1 MTTDRAVILLA
12 GTRGETPSGGVDA
25 ALGSLLAAAEAAGL
39 ECQRIATHRG
49 GGPWGKL
56 GPWLTAR
63 ASLADRIEALRRRG
77 RVPVL
82 YAHAGAWPSLV
93 RKARLLAAARA
104 AGAHTMLHLHGVE
117 IDGYLDRSLGRR
129 GMRWALAPADDV
141 VVLSSWWR
149 ERLADALPGIAP
161 SVLPN
166 ALPAAAEAEA
176 RRGPPRGVATM
187 GELSV
192 LTMTR
197 LVRGKGVGA
206 AIEAVAGGGAGMRL
220 VVAGDGPRRAS
231 LQRLA
236 ERAGAADRVRF
247 VGWVDGEAKRA
258 LLRQADVFCLPG
270 QRDALPMSVLEA
282 LAHGL
287 PVVADRGRAMGELV
301 PDGRAGVLVD
311 GRDSGAVRDAL
322 RTLEDVETRQ
332 RLGRGARAHALE
344 IYGQESIGRQLRTM
358 VARRLAA
365 VDRP

>member
-1 MTTDRAVILLA
+1 MTTERAVILLA
-12 GTRGETPSGGVDA
+12 GTQGRTPSGGVDA

-39 ECQRIATHRG
+39 ECQRITTHRG

-63 ASLADRIEALRRRG
+63 ASLAERIGALRRRG
-77 RVPVL
+77 RIPVL

-117 IDGYLDRSLGRR
+117 LDSYLDRPLGRR
-129 GMRWALAPADDV
+129 GMRWALASADDV

-149 ERLADALPGIAP
+149 ERLAGALPGIAP

-176 RRGPPRGVATM
+176 RRAPPPGAATRG
-187 GELSV
+187 GLSV

-197 LVRGKGVGA
+197 LVRGKGVGT
-206 AIEAVAGGGAGMRL
+206 AIEAVAGGSGETRL

-258 LLRQADVFCLPG
+258 LLRRADVFCLPG
-270 QRDALPMSVLEA
+270 RRDALPMSVLEA

-311 GRDSGAVRDAL
+311 GRDSAAVRGAL
-322 RTLEDVETRQ
+322 RTLEDVVERG

-344 IYGQESIGRQLRTM
+344 TYGRESIGSQLRTM
-358 VARRLAA
+358 LARRLAA
-365 VDRP
+365 VDTP

>member
-1 MTTDRAVILLA
+1 
-12 GTRGETPSGGVDA
+12 
-25 ALGSLLAAAEAAGL
+25 
-39 ECQRIATHRG
+39 
-49 GGPWGKL
+49 
-56 GPWLTAR
+56 
-63 ASLADRIEALRRRG
+63 
-77 RVPVL
+77 
-82 YAHAGAWPSLV
+82 
-93 RKARLLAAARA
+93 
-104 AGAHTMLHLHGVE
+104 
-117 IDGYLDRSLGRR
+117 
-129 GMRWALAPADDV
+129 
-141 VVLSSWWR
+141 
-149 ERLADALPGIAP
+149 
-161 SVLPN
+161 
-166 ALPAAAEAEA
+166 
-176 RRGPPRGVATM
+176 M